1 VIEAFKN
8 ISLSYK
14 LAPLEIRNKYVLDE
28 KECARLISLLK
39 EYSDI
44 TDILILS
51 TCNRT
56 EFYYEHSK
64 SQAELFFK
72 LLGTVKGFV
81 ITEEDKKYFTIN
93 NNHEKT
99 SKYLYRVALGL
110 EAQVVGDLQITNQVK
125 RAYQL
130 SADMEVAGPFLHRIL
145 HSIFFSNKRMVQET
159 AFRDGAASVSYATVE
174 LVEELAS
181 AIQNPHVL
189 VLGAGEMGEDVAKNL
204 SNTKIDR
211 VTIANRTLETATK
224 IGQELGFMS
233 IGLEHVM
240 PQLSRYD
247 IIVSTIPGGEFNI
260 DASFL
265 QNTEILSYKHFI
277 DIAVPGSVSPDVED
291 VNGVTLYNIDQIN
304 NRTEETI
311 QKRLDSIPKVESIID
326 ESIIELGVWVKE
338 LEVSPTI
345 HKIKQALNQI
355 REDEMKR
362 YVKELSE
369 SEQEKVDMVT
379 KSIIQKIIKLPVLQ
393 LKNACKKGDAESLIE
408 VLHDLF
414 DLEKQGVDS

>member
-1 VIEAFKN
+1 MIEAFKN